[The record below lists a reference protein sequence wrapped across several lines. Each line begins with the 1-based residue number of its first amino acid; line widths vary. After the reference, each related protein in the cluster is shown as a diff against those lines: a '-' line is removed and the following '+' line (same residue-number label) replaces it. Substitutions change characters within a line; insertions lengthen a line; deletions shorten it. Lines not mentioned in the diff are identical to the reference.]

1 MYEDNEGFLYPEINK
16 DICVNCH
23 LCENVCPVL
32 HQGNPHQTLRTY
44 AAKNKKEDIR
54 SQSSSGGVFSLLA

>member
-1 MYEDNEGFLYPEINK
+1 MVVVLVYKFVPNVVFLCIEDNEGFLLPEINK

-44 AAKNKKEDIR
+44 AGKK
-54 SQSSSGGVFSLLA
+54 